1 MDGISRALYGLFF
14 AAFTRAVQ
22 EKYKRDQCLS
32 APIFAKSVQDALKYL
47 ERYTA
52 ARKGSRTLMDAL
64 IPFAQTFGDAST
76 RDDNTANI
84 LQVSLEAAR
93 QGMEATED
101 MKSSFGRS
109 TYVGAALHVD
119 GDKSRD

>member
-1 MDGISRALYGLFF
+1 
-14 AAFTRAVQ
+14 
-22 EKYKRDQCLS
+22 
-32 APIFAKSVQDALKYL
+32 
-47 ERYTA
+47 
-52 ARKGSRTLMDAL
+52 MDAL
-64 IPFAQTFGDAST
+64 IPFAQTFGDASA

-109 TYVGAALHVD
+109 TYVGAALHAD
-119 GDKSRD
+119 GDESRDQTRGIPDPGACGIVAILTGISSTFSLAT